1 MNKYFLRFNI
11 SLWEF
16 GRKNAA
22 ILRHPYPQLKK
33 KIYSEWKKK
42 ESLNLPISSP
52 LKSSSG
58 EYMLTR

>member
-33 KIYSEWKKK
+33 KNLLWMEK
-42 ESLNLPISSP
+42 EGKFEPAHLFTFKIFKWGVYVN
-52 LKSSSG
+52 
-58 EYMLTR
+58 

>member
-33 KIYSEWKKK
+33 KKST
-42 ESLNLPISSP
+42 LNR
-52 LKSSSG
+52 K
-58 EYMLTR
+58 RRKV

>member
-33 KIYSEWKKK
+33 KSTLNEK
-42 ESLNLPISSP
+42 EGKFEPAHLFTFKIFKWGVYVN
-52 LKSSSG
+52 
-58 EYMLTR
+58 

>member
-1 MNKYFLRFNI
+1 MNKDFLRFNI

-16 GRKNAA
+16 GGKIAA

-33 KIYSEWKKK
+33 KNYSEWKKK
-42 ESLNLPISSP
+42 EGLNLPISSP

-58 EYMLTR
+58 KYIC